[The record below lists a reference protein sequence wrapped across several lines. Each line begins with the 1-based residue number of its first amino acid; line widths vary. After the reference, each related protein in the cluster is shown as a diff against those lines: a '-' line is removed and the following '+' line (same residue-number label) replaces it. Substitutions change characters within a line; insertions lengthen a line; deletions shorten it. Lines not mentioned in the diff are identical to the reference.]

1 MLQAVFVW
9 PFAEA
14 RGCQGV
20 VYVADP
26 PGAMS
31 VTVTG
36 KLHRMIFKMKSQ
48 LANSILKARC
58 VSESAL
64 KKNPTDEQQEFYE
77 QNHISETR

>member
-1 MLQAVFVW
+1 MLPAVFVW

-14 RGCQGV
+14 RGGQGV
-20 VYVADP
+20 ANVADP

-31 VTVTG
+31 GTVTC
-36 KLHRMIFKMKSQ
+36 KRHRMIFKMKSQ

-58 VSESAL
+58 VSGSAL
-64 KKNPTDEQQEFYE
+64 KKNPTEEQQEFYE

>member
-1 MLQAVFVW
+1 MLPTVFVW

-14 RGCQGV
+14 RSCQGI

-26 PGAMS
+26 PKAIGG
-31 VTVTG
+31 TVTC

-48 LANSILKARC
+48 LANSILKTRC
-58 VSESAL
+58 VSGSAL
-64 KKNPTDEQQEFYE
+64 KKNPTEEQQEFYE

>member
-1 MLQAVFVW
+1 MLPAVFVW

-14 RGCQGV
+14 WGLPGCCKRCRSS
-20 VYVADP
+20 
-26 PGAMS
+26 GAMS
-31 VTVTG
+31 ETVTC

-58 VSESAL
+58 VSKSAL
-64 KKNPTDEQQEFYE
+64 KKNTADQQQEFYE

>member
-1 MLQAVFVW
+1 MLPTVFVC

-14 RGCQGV
+14 RGSQGIV
-20 VYVADP
+20 DVADLL
-26 PGAMS
+26 GAMS
-31 VTVTG
+31 VTVTC
-36 KLHRMIFKMKSQ
+36 KLHRMIFKMKSH

-58 VSESAL
+58 VSGSAL

>member
-1 MLQAVFVW
+1 MLPTVFVC

-14 RGCQGV
+14 RSCQGV
-20 VYVADP
+20 ANVADP

-31 VTVTG
+31 GTLTC
-36 KLHRMIFKMKSQ
+36 KLHRMIFKMKSH

-58 VSESAL
+58 VSGNAL
-64 KKNPTDEQQEFYE
+64 KKNTTDQQQEFYE